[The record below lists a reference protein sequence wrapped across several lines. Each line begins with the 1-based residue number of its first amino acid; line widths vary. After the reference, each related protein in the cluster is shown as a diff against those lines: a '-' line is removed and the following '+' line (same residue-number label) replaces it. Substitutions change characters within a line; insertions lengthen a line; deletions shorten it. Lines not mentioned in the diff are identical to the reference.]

1 MAQTM
6 TLQCTGGT
14 FLSYRNPSSDL
25 SGLSDIPTCL
35 GFLGNSN
42 EVKKRELA
50 SYQSSQYYDHG
61 GALLEFE
68 SNADLPLKNIR
79 KVTLIYTIAV
89 TGTTTYSTHLRHWA
103 GPGEGVYGEF
113 IAAYISNESLASI
126 NYNNYKLVGSE
137 SALIYTGLG
146 NDVDFNVASYQRYA
160 DVTDAYKRYF
170 SGQKSRFIIS
180 TGENSRDD
188 RTVPDN
194 YLNIPFVCAH
204 YQVLGG
210 DYDYN
215 EYVIAKSSASL
226 VVEYEDI
233 PPNKPTLTSPVG
245 LNFVANEPI
254 LFSWNYSSPV
264 SSPQASATIEYK
276 LSSASTWTTETSSG
290 TSTTWTLSAGLSAG
304 SYQWRVKATD
314 EQGATSD
321 YSDTKTFSIVAQ
333 AAPTPTYPVD
343 TGLPAYAPIAFT
355 WTFNKPSGSSATQA
369 GATLQY
375 RERSSNLWIDVT
387 VSGSSTT
394 YTLQA
399 GLAVGQYEW
408 RVQVTNNYSE
418 TSSYCNIVYFQIVAQ
433 SAPTPVSPGDNI
445 TLFEG
450 HDITFTWVYNSLTPA
465 TQESATIK
473 YRVRGGSTWTTYTST
488 SSNPYCTI
496 SDIPQG
502 QYEWCLNITN
512 NYGETSADSG
522 TLEFNIIGR
531 PQKPIILEPDNCCLT
546 TISWNAAGQ
555 EAAEF
560 ILMDEDGN
568 ILIHE
573 TVATAVTSYKPQM
586 FLKGT
591 YKAMARIKNNS
602 DLWSDYGELEFDIDA
617 AEPDPGNLIAM
628 PFDTEIHLEGTYT
641 STNVAIV
648 RIDEDGTETVLAMDD
663 HAVDKKVAGG
673 TEYAYVLRSWNTGG
687 YIDTPAKV
695 FNFKFEG
702 AIFSTETEE
711 LHLDRSEQKFL
722 AHNEEIERQ
731 YAQMRYVGREYAV
744 IERGEYTEQT
754 LAKQFHVTK
763 AQRKILDRMAKEK
776 SLFYRDSRGNAFKA
790 AILGVSYN
798 EYMDNAYIASIKLT
812 RTAADEVII
821 NVST

>member
-1 MAQTM
+1 MSQQT
-6 TLQCTGGT
+6 TLQCTGAA
-14 FLSYRNPSSDL
+14 FLSYINPNTNISNLTNLPTCYYFYDGETLGDQTKSLLQSKTPLYDFGAAAFDFENNNVLINKRIQNVKLYYTVSGTERTPKLRPSSNEYYSEGWLIYNRPDISINQLTLNNLGELNYGGNDDL
-25 SGLSDIPTCL
+25 TEQITTSTTSFTETIEFGEYYWDIYRDLAQDGTPPRIVICSGRSKYPYYYALQASDIDYPMVKEFDADNP
-35 GFLGNSN
+35 GQGGNN
-42 EVKKRELA
+42 
-50 SYQSSQYYDHG
+50 
-61 GALLEFE
+61 
-68 SNADLPLKNIR
+68 
-79 KVTLIYTIAV
+79 
-89 TGTTTYSTHLRHWA
+89 
-103 GPGEGVYGEF
+103 
-113 IAAYISNESLASI
+113 
-126 NYNNYKLVGSE
+126 
-137 SALIYTGLG
+137 
-146 NDVDFNVASYQRYA
+146 
-160 DVTDAYKRYF
+160 
-170 SGQKSRFIIS
+170 
-180 TGENSRDD
+180 
-188 RTVPDN
+188 RT
-194 YLNIPFVCAH
+194 
-204 YQVLGG
+204 
-210 DYDYN
+210 
-215 EYVIAKSSASL
+215 IAKSSVYL
-226 VVEYEDI
+226 VVTWDYIAPDTPTINSPINAGFVED
-233 PPNKPTLTSPVG
+233 
-245 LNFVANEPI
+245 EPI
-254 LFSWNYSSPV
+254 TFSWNYNSQI

-276 LSSASTWTTETSSG
+276 LSSASTWTTVTSSG
-290 TSTTWTLSAGLSAG
+290 AGTTYTLNAGLSAG
-304 SYQWRVKATD
+304 SYQWRVKVTD
-314 EQGATSD
+314 GQGETSS
-321 YSDTKTFSIVAQ
+321 YSATKTFTVVEQ

-375 RERSSNLWIDVT
+375 RERGGSTWTDVT
-387 VSGSSTT
+387 VSGSSAT

-408 RVQVTNNYSE
+408 RVKVTNNYGNDSA
-418 TSSYCNIVYFQIVAQ
+418 YCNIKYFQIVAQ

-465 TQESATIK
+465 TQASATIK

-496 SDIPQG
+496 SYIPQG

-546 TISWNAAGQ
+546 TISWNAEGQ

-560 ILMDEDGN
+560 ILMDGDGN
-568 ILIHE
+568 VLIHE

-586 FLKGT
+586 FLKGS

-663 HAVDKKVAGG
+663 HAIDKKVASG
-673 TEYAYVLRSWNTGG
+673 TEYAYVLRSWDTGG

-695 FNFKFEG
+695 FDFKFEG

-722 AHNEEIERQ
+722 THDEEIERQ
-731 YAQMRYVGREYAV
+731 YAQMRYVGREFAV

-754 LAKQFHVTK
+754 LSKQFHVTK
-763 AQRKILDRMAKEK
+763 AQRRILDRMAKEK

-790 AILGVSYN
+790 AILNVSYSN
-798 EYMDNAYIASIKLT
+798 YMGNDYIASIRLT

-821 NVST
+821 NV

>member
-89 TGTTTYSTHLRHWA
+89 TGTTTYSTYLRHWSM
-103 GPGEGVYGEF
+103 PGEGVYGEF
-113 IAAYISNESLASI
+113 IGAYISNESLANI

-194 YLNIPFVCAH
+194 YLNIPYVCAH
-204 YQVLGG
+204 YQVLSG

-226 VVEYEDI
+226 VVEYENI

-254 LFSWNYSSPV
+254 PFTWSYSSPV

-276 LSSASTWTTETSSG
+276 LASASTWTTATSSG
-290 TSTTWTLSAGLSAG
+290 SGTTWTLSAGLSAG
-304 SYQWRVKATD
+304 SYQWRVKVTD

-321 YSDTKTFSIVAQ
+321 YSDTKTFSIVALP
-333 AAPTPTYPVD
+333 APTPTYPVD
-343 TGLPAYAPIAFT
+343 TGLAAYAPIDFT
-355 WTFNKPSGSSATQA
+355 WTFNKPSSASSTTQA

-375 RERSSNLWIDVT
+375 RERGSNIWIEEEIT
-387 VSGSSTT
+387 GSSTT
-394 YTLQA
+394 WTLSA
-399 GLAVGQYEW
+399 GLSIGQYEW
-408 RVQVTNNYSE
+408 RVKVENEQGE
-418 TSSYCNIVYFQIVAQ
+418 ISSYCNIVYFQIVAQ
-433 SAPTPVSPGDNI
+433 SVPTPVSPGDNI

-450 HDITFTWVYNSLTPA
+450 HAVVFNWIYNSLTPA
-465 TQESATIK
+465 TQASATIK
-473 YRVRGGSTWTTYTST
+473 YRVVGGSTWTTYTSA
-488 SSNPYCTI
+488 SLNPFCSI

-502 QYEWCLNITN
+502 QYEWCLNVTN
-512 NYGETSADSG
+512 NYGETSADSS

-531 PQKPIILEPDNCCLT
+531 PQRPIITTPANCCLT
-546 TISWNAAGQ
+546 TISWNASGQ

-560 ILMDEDGN
+560 ILMQGDD

-591 YKAMARIKNNS
+591 YMAMARIKNNS
-602 DLWSDYGELEFDIDA
+602 DLWSDYGELEFTIDA
-617 AEPDPGNLIAM
+617 ATPTAGTLIAM
-628 PFDTEIHLEGTYT
+628 PFDTEIKLEGTYT
-641 STNVAIV
+641 SNNAAIV
-648 RIDEDGTETVLAMDD
+648 RIDEDGTENVISMTAT
-663 HAVDKKVAGG
+663 ATDKKVASGL
-673 TEYAYVLRSWNTGG
+673 EYAYVLRCWDSGG
-687 YIDTPAKV
+687 YVDTPTKV
-695 FNFKFEG
+695 FTFGFEG
-702 AIFSTETEE
+702 SIFTTDTEE

-722 AHNEEIERQ
+722 AHDEEIERQ
-731 YAQMRYVGREYAV
+731 YAQMRYVGREFPV

-754 LAKQFHVTK
+754 LTKQFHVTK
-763 AQRKILDRMAKEK
+763 AQRMILDRMAKEK
-776 SLFYRDSRGNAFKA
+776 ALFYRDSRGNAFKA
-790 AILGVSYN
+790 AILGVSYTN
-798 EYMDNAYIASIKLT
+798 YMADDYIATIKLT

-821 NVST
+821 NV

>member
-1 MAQTM
+1 MSQQT
-6 TLQCTGGT
+6 TLQCTGAT
-14 FLSYRNPSSDL
+14 FISFMQKSSTHSSLTDL
-25 SGLSDIPTCL
+25 LTCWPFNEAFDDTFRATL
-35 GFLGNSN
+35 NSMVSN
-42 EVKKRELA
+42 TFDYGA
-50 SYQSSQYYDHG
+50 SIF
-61 GALLEFE
+61 EFE
-68 SNADLPLKNIR
+68 SNSVLANKKINS
-79 KVTLIYTIAV
+79 VTLYYNVNSDTMSSLKTDTYFNEAIVIYDD
-89 TGTTTYSTHLRHWA
+89 RD
-103 GPGEGVYGEF
+103 
-113 IAAYISNESLASI
+113 ISIDNLT
-126 NYNNYKLVGSE
+126 YNNFNFDEFRTKVVNDLSSYIDASTTSYNRSLNIYSDNNFKGYLSSLFNHEDKLRIGICVGSE
-137 SALIYTGLG
+137 RHTYNSNVYEINVQDSAQFGGRTQRVIPKSSVYIV
-146 NDVDFNVASYQRYA
+146 VDWDYMPPNAPTPTSP
-160 DVTDAYKRYF
+160 
-170 SGQKSRFIIS
+170 IS
-180 TGENSRDD
+180 TS
-188 RTVPDN
+188 
-194 YLNIPFVCAH
+194 FV
-204 YQVLGG
+204 
-210 DYDYN
+210 
-215 EYVIAKSSASL
+215 
-226 VVEYEDI
+226 ED
-233 PPNKPTLTSPVG
+233 
-245 LNFVANEPI
+245 EPI
-254 LFSWNYSSPV
+254 TFSWNYNSSV

-276 LSSASTWTTETSSG
+276 LSSASTWTTVTSSG
-290 TSTTWTLSAGLSAG
+290 AGTTYTLNAGLSAG
-304 SYQWRVKATD
+304 SYQWRVKVTD
-314 EQGATSD
+314 GQGETSS
-321 YSDTKTFSIVAQ
+321 YSATKTFTVVEQ

-343 TGLPAYAPIAFT
+343 TGLPAYAPIAFA

-375 RERSSNLWIDVT
+375 RDRGGSTWTDVT

-408 RVQVTNNYSE
+408 RVKVTNNYGND
-418 TSSYCNIVYFQIVAQ
+418 SSYCNIKYFQIVAQ

-450 HDITFTWVYNSLTPA
+450 HDITFTWIYNSLTPA
-465 TQESATIK
+465 TQASATIK

-512 NYGETSADSG
+512 NYGETSADSS

-546 TISWNAAGQ
+546 TISWNAEGQ

-560 ILMDEDGN
+560 ILMDGDGN
-568 ILIHE
+568 VLIHE
-573 TVATAVTSYKPQM
+573 TVATAVTNYKPQM
-586 FLKGT
+586 FLKGS

-628 PFDTEIHLEGTYT
+628 PFDTEIYLEGTYT

-695 FNFKFEG
+695 FDFKFEG

-722 AHNEEIERQ
+722 AHGEEIERQ
-731 YAQMRYVGREYAV
+731 YAQMRYVGREFAV

-754 LAKQFHVTK
+754 LSKQFHVTK
-763 AQRKILDRMAKEK
+763 AQRRILDRMAKEK

-790 AILGVSYN
+790 AILNVSYTN
-798 EYMDNAYIASIKLT
+798 YMSNDYIASIRLT

-821 NVST
+821 NV

>member
-1 MAQTM
+1 MSQHAIIP
-6 TLQCTGGT
+6 CIGGA
-14 FLSYRNPSSDL
+14 FLSYYEPDTNHSS
-25 SGLSDIPTCL
+25 STKVPTCYR
-35 GFLGNSN
+35 FAYNVTDKSSIEN
-42 EVKKRELA
+42 YRNIDYANK
-50 SYQSSQYYDHG
+50 YDSSQGSKHYDAG
-61 GALLEFE
+61 GALLEFDDE
-68 SNADLPLKNIR
+68 NGIFSGYKSITDLKLYSKIALEFGSQTPADEQFLTLSSIWLVAYKSNQATNQITFDN
-79 KVTLIYTIAV
+79 YDQNATIKGV
-89 TGTTTYSTHLRHWA
+89 GGGWA
-103 GPGEGVYGEF
+103 GTSQSEISFNINISDLEDNIFYSQPVR
-113 IAAYISNESLASI
+113 YILMAGYNIIGTETATALSTAKKIEIGNA
-126 NYNNYKLVGSE
+126 NNYIEKNVIIADTYL
-137 SALIYTGLG
+137 
-146 NDVDFNVASYQRYA
+146 DVY
-160 DVTDAYKRYF
+160 
-170 SGQKSRFIIS
+170 
-180 TGENSRDD
+180 
-188 RTVPDN
+188 
-194 YLNIPFVCAH
+194 
-204 YQVLGG
+204 
-210 DYDYN
+210 
-215 EYVIAKSSASL
+215 
-226 VVEYEDI
+226 YEDI
-233 PPNKPTLTSPVG
+233 PIQTPTP
-245 LNFVANEPI
+245 LNPI
-254 LFSWNYSSPV
+254 DTGFGQYQPITFSWQYNTATPAT
-264 SSPQASATIEYK
+264 QTGATIQYRERGG
-276 LSSASTWTTETSSG
+276 STWTT
-290 TSTTWTLSAGLSAG
+290 
-304 SYQWRVKATD
+304 
-314 EQGATSD
+314 
-321 YSDTKTFSIVAQ
+321 
-333 AAPTPTYPVD
+333 
-343 TGLPAYAPIAFT
+343 
-355 WTFNKPSGSSATQA
+355 
-369 GATLQY
+369 
-375 RERSSNLWIDVT
+375 VT
-387 VSGSSTT
+387 VSGSGTS

-399 GLAVGQYEW
+399 GLTTGQYEW
-408 RVQVTNNYSE
+408 HVCVENSLGE
-418 TSSYCNIVYFQIVAQ
+418 TSSYCSVKYFQIVAQ

-450 HDITFTWVYNSLTPA
+450 HAITFTWIYNSLTPA
-465 TQESATIK
+465 TQASATIK

-546 TISWNAAGQ
+546 TISWNAEGQ

-560 ILMDEDGN
+560 ILMDGDDN

-586 FLKGT
+586 FLKGS

-648 RIDEDGTETVLAMDD
+648 RIDEDETETVLAMDD

-695 FNFKFEG
+695 FDFKFEG

-731 YAQMRYVGREYAV
+731 YAQMRYVGREFAV

-754 LAKQFHVTK
+754 LSKQFHVTK
-763 AQRKILDRMAKEK
+763 AQRRILDRMAKEK

-798 EYMDNAYIASIKLT
+798 EYMDDAYIASIKLT

-821 NVST
+821 NV

>member
-1 MAQTM
+1 MSHQT
-6 TLQCTGGT
+6 TIQCSGAT
-14 FLSYRNPSSDL
+14 FISFSNKSTKYSSLSN
-25 SGLSDIPTCL
+25 IPTCWAFGWAHDDNIRQTL
-35 GFLGNSN
+35 NQKSGVLDFGGAVFDLNPGNSFI
-42 EVKKRELA
+42 KKKIN
-50 SYQSSQYYDHG
+50 S
-61 GALLEFE
+61 
-68 SNADLPLKNIR
+68 
-79 KVTLIYTIAV
+79 VTLHYTVDSANQSKLKVQDYFCEEILTGYTSTTPINELDYYSYFEGGSGYSYTNELVEYLDNSMSSLNRSIEISDYDTKARLTLGQVLRVVIAV
-89 TGTTTYSTHLRHWA
+89 GANQH
-103 GPGEGVYGEF
+103 
-113 IAAYISNESLASI
+113 
-126 NYNNYKLVGSE
+126 
-137 SALIYTGLG
+137 
-146 NDVDFNVASYQRYA
+146 VASSY
-160 DVTDAYKRYF
+160 
-170 SGQKSRFIIS
+170 IID
-180 TGENSRDD
+180 TY
-188 RTVPDN
+188 PDN
-194 YLNIPFVCAH
+194 VSART
-204 YQVLGG
+204 
-210 DYDYN
+210 YN
-215 EYVIAKSSASL
+215 GNYTFRQIAKSSVYI
-226 VVEYEDI
+226 VVDWDYI
-233 PPNKPTLTSPVG
+233 KPAVVALAPYRT
-245 LNFVANEPI
+245 NIFVENEPI
-254 LFSWNYSSPV
+254 TFSWQYFSEA

-276 LSSASTWTTETSSG
+276 LTDASTWTTVTSSG
-290 TSTTWTLSAGLSAG
+290 AGTTYTLNAGLSAG
-304 SYQWRVKATD
+304 TYEWRIKVTD
-314 EQGATSD
+314 EQGETSNYD
-321 YSDTKTFSIVAQ
+321 SNMNFTVAEQ
-333 AAPTPTYPVD
+333 PVPTPTYPVD

-355 WTFNKPSGSSATQA
+355 WTFNKPSSASSATQA

-375 RERSSNLWIDVT
+375 RERGGSTWTDVT
-387 VSGSSTT
+387 VSGSSAT

-408 RVQVTNNYSE
+408 RVKVTNNYGND
-418 TSSYCNIVYFQIVAQ
+418 SSYCNIKYFQIVAQ

-546 TISWNAAGQ
+546 TISWNAEGQ

-560 ILMDEDGN
+560 ILMDGDGN
-568 ILIHE
+568 VLIHE

-586 FLKGT
+586 FLKGS

-617 AEPDPGNLIAM
+617 AEPDPGTLIAM

-673 TEYAYVLRSWNTGG
+673 TEYAYVLRSWDTGG
-687 YIDTPAKV
+687 YIDTPAKI
-695 FNFKFEG
+695 FDFKFEG

-722 AHNEEIERQ
+722 AHGEEIERQ
-731 YAQMRYVGREYAV
+731 YAQMRYVGREFAV

-754 LAKQFHVTK
+754 LSKQFHVTK
-763 AQRKILDRMAKEK
+763 AQRRILDRMAKEK

-790 AILGVSYN
+790 AILNVSYTN
-798 EYMDNAYIASIKLT
+798 YMSNDYIASIRLT

-821 NVST
+821 NV

>member
-1 MAQTM
+1 MSQQT
-6 TLQCTGGT
+6 TLQCTGAT
-14 FLSYRNPSSDL
+14 FISFANKSTNYSNLSQ
-25 SGLSDIPTCL
+25 IPTCWPFVESEDPSWRTTL
-35 GFLGNSN
+35 NNKLPTMD
-42 EVKKRELA
+42 
-50 SYQSSQYYDHG
+50 YG
-61 GALLEFE
+61 GAVFDIEGNNNLINKQINSVILHYSINSGSLSRLKLAEYFCE
-68 SNADLPLKNIR
+68 GIYGTSDPETPIESITYNNFFPFSNAYPVINDLSPL
-79 KVTLIYTIAV
+79 LD
-89 TGTTTYSTHLRHWA
+89 YSTTSLDRSVDIIDFA
-103 GPGEGVYGEF
+103 KYGVKNGEKIRFV
-113 IAAYISNESLASI
+113 IADGA
-126 NYNNYKLVGSE
+126 NNS
-137 SALIYTGLG
+137 
-146 NDVDFNVASYQRYA
+146 DP
-160 DVTDAYKRYF
+160 
-170 SGQKSRFIIS
+170 
-180 TGENSRDD
+180 NSR
-188 RTVPDN
+188 TFTL
-194 YLNIPFVCAH
+194 LNPSFSARDGSANNTRAIP
-204 YQVLGG
+204 
-210 DYDYN
+210 
-215 EYVIAKSSASL
+215 KSSVYI
-226 VVEYEDI
+226 VVDWDYIRPDTPTQNAPVNSSFVED
-233 PPNKPTLTSPVG
+233 
-245 LNFVANEPI
+245 EPI
-254 LFSWNYSSPV
+254 TFSWNYHSSV

-276 LSSASTWTTETSSG
+276 LSSASTWTTVTSSG
-290 TSTTWTLSAGLSAG
+290 TGTTYTLNAGLSAG
-304 SYQWRVKATD
+304 SYQWRVKVTD
-314 EQGATSD
+314 EQGETSY
-321 YSDTKTFSIVAQ
+321 YSATKTFTVVEQ

-343 TGLPAYAPIAFT
+343 TGLPAYAPIAFA

-375 RERSSNLWIDVT
+375 RDRGGSTWTDVT
-387 VSGSSTT
+387 VSGSSAT

-408 RVQVTNNYSE
+408 RVKVTNNYGND
-418 TSSYCNIVYFQIVAQ
+418 SSYCNIKYFQIVAQ

-465 TQESATIK
+465 TQASATIK

-546 TISWNAAGQ
+546 TISWNAEGQ

-560 ILMDEDGN
+560 ILMDEDDN

-586 FLKGT
+586 FLKGS

-695 FNFKFEG
+695 FDFKFEG

-722 AHNEEIERQ
+722 AHDEEIERQ
-731 YAQMRYVGREYAV
+731 YAQMRYVGREFAV

-754 LAKQFHVTK
+754 LSKQFHVTK
-763 AQRKILDRMAKEK
+763 AQRRILDRMAKEK

-790 AILGVSYN
+790 AILNVSYSN
-798 EYMDNAYIASIKLT
+798 YMGNDYIASIRLT

-821 NVST
+821 NV

>member
-1 MAQTM
+1 MSGEIVSIKPDSNARFVKNEPIEFIWSTQNQQISA
-6 TLQCTGGT
+6 TLKI
-14 FLSYRNPSSDL
+14 YK
-25 SGLSDIPTCL
+25 
-35 GFLGNSN
+35 GFSEQELIKSIEINNSN
-42 EVKKRELA
+42 E
-50 SYQSSQYYDHG
+50 SYILESGLTDESDYEWFVSAITSQGTETSYGKWFWIYEQPAPSS
-61 GALLEFE
+61 
-68 SNADLPLKNIR
+68 
-79 KVTLIYTIAV
+79 
-89 TGTTTYSTHLRHWA
+89 
-103 GPGEGVYGEF
+103 
-113 IAAYISNESLASI
+113 
-126 NYNNYKLVGSE
+126 
-137 SALIYTGLG
+137 
-146 NDVDFNVASYQRYA
+146 
-160 DVTDAYKRYF
+160 
-170 SGQKSRFIIS
+170 
-180 TGENSRDD
+180 
-188 RTVPDN
+188 
-194 YLNIPFVCAH
+194 
-204 YQVLGG
+204 
-210 DYDYN
+210 
-215 EYVIAKSSASL
+215 
-226 VVEYEDI
+226 
-233 PPNKPTLTSPVG
+233 TSPVDTE
-245 LNFVANEPI
+245 LLAN
-254 LFSWNYSSPV
+254 
-264 SSPQASATIEYK
+264 
-276 LSSASTWTTETSSG
+276 
-290 TSTTWTLSAGLSAG
+290 
-304 SYQWRVKATD
+304 
-314 EQGATSD
+314 
-321 YSDTKTFSIVAQ
+321 
-333 AAPTPTYPVD
+333 
-343 TGLPAYAPIAFT
+343 APITFT
-355 WTFNKPSGSSATQA
+355 WTFNKPDDSSATQA

-375 RERSSNLWIDVT
+375 RDRGGSTWTDVTVSGSSATYTLQAGLAVGQYEWRVKVTNNYGDDSSYCDIKYFEIVAQAAPTPTRPIDTGFPAYSPIEFAWAFNNPSSSPATQAGATLQYRDRGGSIWTDVT

-408 RVQVTNNYSE
+408 RVKVTNNYGND
-418 TSSYCNIVYFQIVAQ
+418 SSYCNIKYFQIVAQ

-450 HDITFTWVYNSLTPA
+450 HDITFTWIYNSLTPA

-546 TISWNAAGQ
+546 TISWNAEGQ

-560 ILMDEDGN
+560 ILMDGDGN
-568 ILIHE
+568 VLIHE

-586 FLKGT
+586 FLKGS

-695 FNFKFEG
+695 FDFKFEG

-722 AHNEEIERQ
+722 AHGEEIERQ
-731 YAQMRYVGREYAV
+731 YAQMRYVGREFAV

-754 LAKQFHVTK
+754 LSKQFHVTK
-763 AQRKILDRMAKEK
+763 AQRRILDRMAKEK

-790 AILGVSYN
+790 AILNVSYTN
-798 EYMDNAYIASIKLT
+798 YMGNDYIASIRLT

-821 NVST
+821 NV